1 MPPAHSG
8 DIVMRVTLANV
19 VAVLTALFFIAGGYT
34 NLFPPE
40 AVVQDYERWGY
51 PGWFSRITGIL
62 ELVTAVLLVPSRTRL
77 AGVAFGGCVML
88 AAVATLLV
96 NREWLHAAAPL
107 TVLFALCVNYLLA
120 RRTLAARPKEY
131 RA

>member
-62 ELVTAVLLVPSRTRL
+62 E
-77 AGVAFGGCVML
+77 
-88 AAVATLLV
+88 
-96 NREWLHAAAPL
+96 REKNDWKFAQIHASIGAP
-107 TVLFALCVNYLLA
+107 T
-120 RRTLAARPKEY
+120 
-131 RA
+131 